1 SRRADG
7 GRSQI
12 LMRMQAA
19 VLSEPNGRF
28 RIETVDLDPPKA
40 GEVLVKIAAGGVC
53 RSDWRVAI
61 GTAPKPMPIIAGH
74 EGAGVVEAV
83 GSEVSRVAP
92 GDHVTFIWAPSCG
105 DCFYC
110 NGGKPNLC
118 ETFTPLLATGLQAD
132 GKSRIHWKGQPVHI
146 LAGLGAFAEFAV
158 VREESC
164 LPIRRDVPLEL
175 AALAGCAVATGVGA
189 ATYTA
194 AVKPG
199 ESVAVFGAGGVGLNI
214 IQGARLCGADPI
226 IAVDA
231 DEKKLSPALDFGA
244 THTLHYDDAIV
255 RRVQALTGGR
265 GADHGLE
272 AAGIPALQEVAF
284 DALRPGGQLTLIGT
298 TPDDSRT
305 NLPGA
310 VITRSE
316 KVIRGGFYGSCSP
329 RRDIPLLLDLY
340 AAGKLKLRE
349 LVTRRYALAQ
359 INEAYAD
366 LVKGELARGV
376 IVF

>member
-1 SRRADG
+1 MQIRAA
-7 GRSQI
+7 I
-12 LMRMQAA
+12 LSA
-19 VLSEPNGRF
+19 PNGRF
-28 RIETVDLDPPKA
+28 QIDTVALDPPA
-40 GEVLVKIAAGGVC
+40 DNEVLVKIAASGVC

-61 GTAPKPMPIIAGH
+61 GTAPKPMPMIAGH
-74 EGAGVVEAV
+74 EGAGIVQAIGPGVQ
-83 GSEVSRVAP
+83 RVAP
-92 GDHVTFIWAPSCG
+92 GDHVTFIWAPACG

-132 GKSRIHWKGQPVHI
+132 GQSRIHWKGQPVHI
-146 LAGLGAFAEFAV
+146 LAGLGAFAEYAII
-158 VREESC
+158 REESC
-164 LPIRRDVPLEL
+164 LPIRRDIPLEL

-189 ATYTA
+189 AMYTA

-199 ESVAVFGAGGVGLNI
+199 ASVAVFGAGGVGLNI
-214 IQGARLCGADPI
+214 IQGARLCGAHPI

-231 DEKKLSPALDFGA
+231 NEKKLSPALDFGA

-255 RRVQALTGGR
+255 RRIQTLTDNR
-265 GADHGLE
+265 GADYVFE

-284 DALRPGGQLTLIGT
+284 RALRPGGQLTLVGT
-298 TPDDSRT
+298 APDDSVT
-305 NLPGA
+305 GLPA
-310 VITRSE
+310 AKITRSE
-316 KVIRGGFYGSCSP
+316 LTIRGSFYGSCSP
-329 RRDIPLLLDLY
+329 RRDIPRLLNLY

-349 LVTRRYALAQ
+349 LITRTYRLEQ

-366 LVKGELARGV
+366 LVKGELARGL